1 MSQQNN
7 TKVAVDTQISESTP
21 TVYISTPAE
30 EPEQEMDALKKQPK
44 ENIITQLARHTVAF
58 VMDFMETIVV
68 ALSIFV
74 VVYLFLVQPHEV
86 KGNSME
92 PNFHNNEYILTDKIT
107 YKFREPQRGE
117 VIIFKAPRNPDVDY
131 IKRVIGLPGENV
143 KVEKGKIYI
152 NGQLLD
158 EPYLKD
164 ATSLFPGSFMQE
176 GLPILVP
183 EGEFFAMGDNR
194 PHSSD
199 SREFGPVARN
209 LIIGRAVIRYWPIP
223 VIGMIAQPE
232 YMLPSASDK

>member
-1 MSQQNN
+1 MNSEPEI
-7 TKVAVDTQISESTP
+7 KVAIATSIDQTTP
-21 TVYISTPAE
+21 TVAVS
-30 EPEQEMDALKKQPK
+30 QEGQNSSGGNSHTKP
-44 ENIITQLARHTVAF
+44 NIIILLIRGIVNF
-58 VMDFMETIVV
+58 FLDFLETIVV

-107 YKFREPQRGE
+107 YKFREPQRGD

-164 ATSLFPGSFMQE
+164 ATTLFPGSFMQE
-176 GLPILVP
+176 GLPIL
-183 EGEFFAMGDNR
+183 
-194 PHSSD
+194 
-199 SREFGPVARN
+199 
-209 LIIGRAVIRYWPIP
+209 
-223 VIGMIAQPE
+223 
-232 YMLPSASDK
+232 